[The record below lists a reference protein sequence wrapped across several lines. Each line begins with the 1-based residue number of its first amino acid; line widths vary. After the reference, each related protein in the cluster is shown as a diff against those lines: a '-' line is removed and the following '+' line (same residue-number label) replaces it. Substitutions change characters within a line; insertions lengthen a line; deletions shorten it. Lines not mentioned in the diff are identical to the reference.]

1 LREELSDLK
10 STLLIN
16 KQLIKDI
23 LMKEGE
29 EEEEVKE
36 WKERILR
43 NLERGVWE

>member
-23 LMKEGE
+23 LTKESE
-29 EEEEVKE
+29 EVEEVKE

>member
-23 LMKEGE
+23 LMKESE
-29 EEEEVKE
+29 EEEKVKE